1 MNAISETR
9 TEPAERGIASEFAI
23 EQFPLIAIVLS
34 FGVAAAYWQ
43 HGFLPGGEVAF
54 PLAGVKV
61 PVWHLIWMGFWTGY
75 TMAVVGEAAGIFALP
90 YQMSILQFTGP
101 GVTPTTQL
109 ITLLNPF
116 GALFGFRRN
125 RQWNLD
131 FALWVCLGGVVG
143 GLIGPV
149 VRITLL
155 SDVKPFTFAVGLVL
169 AFAGAH
175 LCYAAYRGFRN
186 RRSSVGLE
194 AKFRAEARNRRAAGL
209 SPSGLPENIGIQ
221 TLGRQGVYLVIGF
234 WGQQWRINQAFLFLT
249 GVGVGIISAALGVG
263 GGFMLVPIFA
273 AVYGLPMYVLV
284 AATIPYV
291 IVLSAIGLFTYGVI
305 LPLVTGVT
313 IVPEWAWGFFAAAG
327 GILGSWCAAKTQKY
341 IPEASLKLML
351 GVITGIAGTLYVIDY
366 FYSLPFRL

>member
-9 TEPAERGIASEFAI
+9 TKPAERSVASEFAI

-125 RQWNLD
+125 RQWNSD
-131 FALWVCLGGVVG
+131 FALWVCLGGAVG

-149 VRITLL
+149 VRITPL
-155 SDVKPFTFAVGLVL
+155 SDVKPFTFAVGLAL
-169 AFAGAH
+169 ASAGTH
-175 LCYAAYRGFRN
+175 LCYAAYRGFRD
-186 RRSSVGLE
+186 RRSSEGLE
-194 AKFRAEARNRRAAGL
+194 AKFRMEARNRRAAGL
-209 SPSGLPENIGIQ
+209 SPAGLPENIGIQ
-221 TLGRQGVYLVIGF
+221 TLERQGLYVVIGF
-234 WGQQWRINQAFLFLT
+234 WESSGASIGPSCFLRA
-249 GVGVGIISAALGVG
+249 SA
-263 GGFMLVPIFA
+263 
-273 AVYGLPMYVLV
+273 
-284 AATIPYV
+284 
-291 IVLSAIGLFTYGVI
+291 SASF
-305 LPLVTGVT
+305 PRR
-313 IVPEWAWGFFAAAG
+313 WAWAADSCWCRYLPQYTGSPCMCSWRLQSLTSSFF
-327 GILGSWCAAKTQKY
+327 
-341 IPEASLKLML
+341 P
-351 GVITGIAGTLYVIDY
+351 
-366 FYSLPFRL
+366 R